1 MKDEENGEDDGDEAG
16 EFSRPPTTLVDP
28 DPDEVVETAIAIAV
42 AAGVVFYGLLAIF
55 PAITALVSLYGQFA
69 KLA

>member
-1 MKDEENGEDDGDEAG
+1 MKDEENGEDDGDEDG
-16 EFSRPPTTLVDP
+16 EFHVRATTLVDP

-55 PAITALVSLYGQFA
+55 PAITALVSLYWLFA